1 MPAPSASP
9 PQSFLYTAA
18 YDPHILQ
25 QPLPPP
31 QPVARPAMMTMPV
44 WQAPL
49 MDVSLPYAPQYYSS
63 YREQQLVRVTF
74 V

>member
-1 MPAPSASP
+1 
-9 PQSFLYTAA
+9 
-18 YDPHILQ
+18 
-25 QPLPPP
+25 
-31 QPVARPAMMTMPV
+31 MMTMPV